1 MNATYRISDDGSAA
15 ILTSP
20 TGVETIMALEDVQ
33 RMIEFFGSIR
43 AQMKPAV
50 PIDVANRGTCHPA
63 NRLQIL
69 HIGTESLPL
78 KNGALLLLRSDS
90 FGWVDFE
97 VSPELCQ
104 GLLHWLSAQP
114 EAICPP
120 PGTTLN

>member
-1 MNATYRISDDGSAA
+1 MDTYKISDDGGSVT
-15 ILTSP
+15 ISSG
-20 TGVETIMALEDVQ
+20 GVDTIYTLEHLQQVVS
-33 RMIEFFGSIR
+33 FLGKIR

-97 VSPELCQ
+97 VSPAMCQ
-104 GLLHWLSAQP
+104 DLLHWLSGQP